1 MLKFYIMNDRYKF
14 SRRDFLNK
22 TCQMAAGATMLTSSL
37 LSSAHSAMYNP
48 NVTELVQF
56 IEGDLPILILVPH
69 GGMELAW
76 GIPARNN
83 INKPVANFSFYSAVW
98 TYEIAMTINRTLQR
112 LSGGKRPYMVLN
124 LAHRRYL
131 DMNREDSEAY
141 EVQLNAPRI
150 YWEYHDMVRTY
161 INRMNI
167 LFANPILIEIT
178 GHSDMPDLILRRTLN
193 GVSVAKMVK
202 RVGLKS
208 VRALEDRINA
218 IKDDKEKNVTIQRY
232 NNFIRSNY
240 GNRDAYILAEG
251 NKSFTSTDSLIGQ
264 IQSRGYK
271 IDPDIGVPDLE
282 VPQTIAG
289 DFTLERYGN
298 HKIAGSMDAIQLVIG
313 STYRRTENYAQTGRD
328 IGNAIWNFAE
338 KYDILGDIH

>member
-1 MLKFYIMNDRYKF
+1 MDNIDKF

-22 TCQMAAGATMLTSSL
+22 ACQVAAGTIALTSPFIP
-37 LSSAHSAMYNP
+37 SAYGEMYNP

-98 TYEIAMTINRTLQR
+98 TYEISMTINRTLQR

-124 LAHRRYL
+124 LSHRRYL
-131 DMNREDSEAY
+131 DINREDSEAY

-167 LFANPILIEIT
+167 LFPNPILIEIT
-178 GHSDMPDLILRRTLN
+178 GHGDMPELILRRTLN
-193 GVSVAKMVK
+193 GLSVSKMVQ

-208 VRALEDRINA
+208 VTELEDRINA
-218 IKDDKEKNVTIQRY
+218 LKDSEQKRMTVDRY
-232 NNFIRSNY
+232 KNFILSNY
-240 GNRDAYILAEG
+240 GNRDAYIRAEG
-251 NKSFTSTDSLIGQ
+251 NKSFTSPQSLIGQ

-271 IDPDIGVPDLE
+271 IDPEIGIPDLE

-289 DFTLERYGN
+289 DFTLGRYGS
-298 HKIAGSMDAIQLVIG
+298 HKSIGSIDAIQLVLG
-313 STYRRTENYAQTGRD
+313 SNYRRTENYAQTGRD
-328 IGNAIWNFAE
+328 IGNAIWSFAE
-338 KYDILGDIH
+338 KYIF